1 MRGMVD
7 ISRLNFGILSLIPKV
22 AGADNIRQFRPIALI
37 NVPFKICSEAT
48 TARLVPTAQRTIS
61 RTQTAFIRGQNI
73 LEGSLALQEIIH
85 ELKRTKELAILLKLD
100 FEKAYDRVSWIFLRR
115 VLLSRGFSD
124 VWVHRVMQLVT
135 GGQTAISVNGEIGSF
150 FQNRRGLRHGDPMS
164 PLLFNFVVDAL
175 AALPR
180 KATTAGHIKG
190 VVSHLIPGGISHL

>member
-48 TARLVPTAQRTIS
+48 TARLVPTAQHTIS

-100 FEKAYDRVSWIFLRR
+100 FEKAYDRVSWSFLR
-115 VLLSRGFSD
+115 
-124 VWVHRVMQLVT
+124 
-135 GGQTAISVNGEIGSF
+135 
-150 FQNRRGLRHGDPMS
+150 
-164 PLLFNFVVDAL
+164 
-175 AALPR
+175 
-180 KATTAGHIKG
+180 
-190 VVSHLIPGGISHL
+190 